1 MLKVDVL
8 TVFPLSFSTITKRDP
23 VKETVST
30 PTNLTRFRARL
41 LEVTWK
47 DGQTRSISLILAFKQ
62 VFNAS
67 FTSSEGL
74 KRVPLPVKRHRA
86 AISPIFS

>member
-8 TVFPLSFSTITKRDP
+8 TVSPFSFIILMKREP

-47 DGQTRSISLILAFKQ
+47 DGQTRSISFILAFKQ

-74 KRVPLPVKRHRA
+74 KRVPLLVKRH
-86 AISPIFS
+86 